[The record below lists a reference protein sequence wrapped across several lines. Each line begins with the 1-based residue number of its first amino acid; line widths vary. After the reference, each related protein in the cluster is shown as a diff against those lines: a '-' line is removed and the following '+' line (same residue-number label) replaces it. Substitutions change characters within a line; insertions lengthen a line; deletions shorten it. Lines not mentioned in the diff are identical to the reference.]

1 MRKRDD
7 PRLKILKN
15 EHHPYSS
22 FWFFFTEKL
31 DSHISYYF
39 TDKSLNILILLATN
53 TFLKSEGSKTMQ
65 MAETWVQG
73 QQLKDGQQAE
83 RLKLSRMKVQEY
95 RRTDARQFL
104 FNLFVQKKKSINP
117 QQSCS
122 F

>member
-1 MRKRDD
+1 M
-7 PRLKILKN
+7 KILKN